1 MASKRQKD
9 ECKERRKDKNSLC
22 VMKYYT
28 RLISVRHC
36 YLLLFYLG
44 HFSPLAHISD
54 TLMSGQQHALAA
66 CLGSMEVIVSS
77 PSLPIC

>member
-9 ECKERRKDKNSLC
+9 ESKQRKKDENSLC

-28 RLISVRHC
+28 SLISVLHC
-36 YLLLFYLG
+36 YLLLFYSD
-44 HFSPLAHISD
+44 HFFPLAHISGI
-54 TLMSGQQHALAA
+54 LMSGQQHALAA
-66 CLGSMEVIVSS
+66 CLGSTEVIVSS